1 MSEVTMRDAVISAM
15 EGNPSEFK
23 SSVNTLMMDKIRD
36 AVDIE
41 KMNIAASFMSTETE
55 EEVTNDEEV

>member
-1 MSEVTMRDAVISAM
+1 MSEVTMRDAFISAM

-23 SSVNTLMMDKIRD
+23 SSVNSLMMNKIRD
-36 AVDIE
+36 AVEIE